1 LCFNNTVLNATAFN
15 VKILIGKALPRDFP
29 VEYLKEKIIIH
40 RPFLKW
46 TISLMQNWCKS
57 RVP

>member
-1 LCFNNTVLNATAFN
+1 MCFSNTVLNATAFN

-29 VEYLKEKIIIH
+29 VEYLKEKKIIIL

-46 TISLMQNWCKS
+46 DNQPHAEL
-57 RVP
+57 V